1 MSAKSNEPQIDRDL
15 IGKKKTRLD
24 LEREPYAVEQDKDAK
39 PSEMGSQEYWLTQAK
54 PVGRAEVKLE
64 GAVRDFGYD
73 FKDKVVMDIGSSTG
87 GFTELAL
94 KNGAK
99 KVIAIEKGTDQMKE
113 PLRSDARVNL
123 REKTDI
129 FTVKRDHLAG
139 VLESVKR
146 EKIDVFLADVSFVSL
161 KRVLEYVKRE
171 LIDDGKTDLI
181 VMLKPQFE
189 ARPDQLLR
197 GVIKNERIRRDI
209 MKDFEVWTR
218 RKGFVIQA
226 KRDSGLPGKSGN
238 VERFYWLKLSKN
250 N

>member
-1 MSAKSNEPQIDRDL
+1 MSARS
-15 IGKKKTRLD
+15 KTKLD
-24 LEREPYAVEQDKDAK
+24 LEREPRAVDRDENVK
-39 PSEMGSQEYWLTQAK
+39 PDGMGSQDFWLTQAR

-64 GAVRDFGYD
+64 GAIKDFGFD

-99 KVIAIEKGTDQMKE
+99 KVIAIEKGTKQMKE

-129 FTVKRDHLAG
+129 FTVKRDQLTG
-139 VLESVKR
+139 VLESVKK
-146 EKIDVFLADVSFVSL
+146 EKIDVLLADVSFVSL

-171 LIDDGKTDLI
+171 IIGVGETDLI

-197 GVIKNERIRRDI
+197 GVVKNEKMRRDI
-209 MKDFEVWTR
+209 LKDFEAWTR

-226 KRDSGLPGKSGN
+226 KHDSDLPGKSGN
-238 VERFYWLKLSKN
+238 IERFYWLRISQK
-250 N
+250 